1 MTIRNRV
8 SFIFDTDPSQIFD
21 FFTYLFPSQY
31 VRPLLDM
38 AKRTLSESL
47 TCERQKRVERL

>member
-47 TCERQKRVERL
+47 TCE